1 MRLAVG
7 MDQKGLTDEDRR
19 KGVDWRGRD
28 GVADRRNT
36 LLFTPSEM
44 GSHCRISSRRVV
56 GTDVFLTGSF
66 CLVCENILE
75 RRKENPR
82 KPMRRLLL

>member
-1 MRLAVG
+1 MWLAVG
-7 MDQKGLTDEDRR
+7 MSPKRPTDEGRR
-19 KGVDWRGRD
+19 KGVDWSVRS
-28 GVADRRNT
+28 GVT
-36 LLFTPSEM
+36 LSEM
-44 GSHCRISSRRVV
+44 GSHCRISSIRVV

-75 RRKENPR
+75 GGKENPG